1 MKKKITFCFLMVVCA
16 FTFTVQAQVKID
28 PKIPKALKLIMTNGK
43 ITGKLSYPKSIGAIE
58 NLESK
63 LKEKSTAWAYTN
75 GINGPKLA
83 FSITQLTLT
92 NVTTANS
99 PSYEFTYELTAKFPK
114 DLPIEISFYAGCYV
128 CGSGGTDHLVFY
140 HSVQGQLAFI
150 SINDNH
156 YEGMNYVGES
166 VHVVH

>member
-1 MKKKITFCFLMVVCA
+1 MKLIICFLITTLA
-16 FTFTVQAQVKID
+16 FFYTSNAQVKID
-28 PKIPKALKLIMTNGK
+28 PKIAKAVKLIMTNGK

-83 FSITQLTLT
+83 FTITQLALT

-99 PSYEFTYELTAKFPK
+99 PNYEFTYELMAKFPK
-114 DLPIEISFYAGCYV
+114 DLPVEISFYAGCYI

-150 SINDNH
+150 SITDNH